1 MVPFLMPISCLF
13 RIPRCWDE
21 FVSSLKDICS
31 KVADAFRSIGHAVR
45 IFAQK
50 VRNEPFL
57 IFIPCIF
64 QVIYRLFFKE
74 NDQWTLETL
83 RMKIPESEVPE
94 WAKAGVDESEVD
106 VTSRYQRELQL
117 TL

>member
-1 MVPFLMPISCLF
+1 MIPAPITIPFKY
-13 RIPRCWDE
+13 WDDL
-21 FVSSLKDICS
+21 VSSLKDICS

-94 WAKAGVDESEVD
+94 WAKSGVDESEFVD
-106 VTSRYQRELQL
+106 VTNTYQRELQL